1 MSICLRLRK
10 NGTKTAIGT
19 NSIISLANWW
29 LVVMK
34 EVENDSV
41 LHDLTRRSLLRN
53 AGYEYVMTHSAD
65 ERGIDVALLY
75 SPFSFR
81 LLGQYALRVVP
92 PEGKHATRDILY
104 AKGLVLSGDTLHVM
118 VVHAPS
124 RVDGERATRP
134 YRLRVAERVADA
146 IDSLRCHDPH
156 ARVLVAGDFNDY
168 DGDSALVRLC
178 SRQLV
183 SVSQGAKGKNG
194 AKGTYKFRGKWGS
207 LDHILVSEALADWLH
222 DCRIVDEPFLL
233 EDDEKYGGKQPLRNF
248 KGPKWKRGFS
258 DHLPLVARFKW

>member
-1 MSICLRLRK
+1 M
-10 NGTKTAIGT
+10 
-19 NSIISLANWW
+19 
-29 LVVMK
+29 
-34 EVENDSV
+34 
-41 LHDLTRRSLLRN
+41 
-53 AGYEYVMTHSAD
+53 
-65 ERGIDVALLY
+65 
-75 SPFSFR
+75 
-81 LLGQYALRVVP
+81 
-92 PEGKHATRDILY
+92 
-104 AKGLVLSGDTLHVM
+104 
-118 VVHAPS
+118 
-124 RVDGERATRP
+124 
-134 YRLRVAERVADA
+134 
-146 IDSLRCHDPH
+146 
-156 ARVLVAGDFNDY
+156 LVAGDFNDY